1 MFEVKKGDQEKKDDV
16 NKVRMTQ
23 LVVWVCVGG
32 KPTRQPSLSSTRI
45 RRRVLRPL
53 RHIDLLSYY
62 VINSSY
68 WALRE
73 TFFLMAFSLSY
84 H

>member
-1 MFEVKKGDQEKKDDV
+1 MFEVKKDNQEKNDDV

-32 KPTRQPSLSSTRI
+32 KPTRQPSRSSTRI

-53 RHIDLLSYY
+53 RHIDLLNYY
-62 VINSSY
+62 VIISSY

-73 TFFLMAFSLSY
+73 TFFF
-84 H
+84 